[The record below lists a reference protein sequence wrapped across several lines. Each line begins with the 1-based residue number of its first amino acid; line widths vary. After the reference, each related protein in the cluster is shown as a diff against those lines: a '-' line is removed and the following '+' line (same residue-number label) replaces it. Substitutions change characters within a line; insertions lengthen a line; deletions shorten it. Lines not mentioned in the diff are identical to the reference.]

1 MGRNAL
7 ASLTIGTGLGALVL
21 GSGGRLAMRGV
32 TLWEHR
38 PHLFSVSGTV
48 AVFLW
53 GAGFGLAAGALRVGL
68 EMAFDRWTPNLSRT
82 ARLTTSVVVTLGG
95 ALAVL
100 TPWTLPRL
108 SLFPPVVLI
117 FLAAFEMLWQR
128 SASHASE
135 AIKPVAAKDDE
146 PHFS

>member
-1 MGRNAL
+1 
-7 ASLTIGTGLGALVL
+7 
-21 GSGGRLAMRGV
+21 
-32 TLWEHR
+32 
-38 PHLFSVSGTV
+38 
-48 AVFLW
+48 
-53 GAGFGLAAGALRVGL
+53 
-68 EMAFDRWTPNLSRT
+68 MAFDRWTPNLSRT

>member
-1 MGRNAL
+1 VGRNAL

-21 GSGGRLAMRGV
+21 GSGGRLAMRVV

-68 EMAFDRWTPNLSRT
+68 EMAFDRWTPSLSRT
-82 ARLTTSVVVTLGG
+82 ARLTIFVVVTLGG

-108 SLFPPVVLI
+108 SLFPPVVLT
-117 FLAAFEMLWQR
+117 FLVAFETLWQR
-128 SASHASE
+128 SASHAPE
-135 AIKPVAAKDDE
+135 PIRPVAAKDD
-146 PHFS
+146 